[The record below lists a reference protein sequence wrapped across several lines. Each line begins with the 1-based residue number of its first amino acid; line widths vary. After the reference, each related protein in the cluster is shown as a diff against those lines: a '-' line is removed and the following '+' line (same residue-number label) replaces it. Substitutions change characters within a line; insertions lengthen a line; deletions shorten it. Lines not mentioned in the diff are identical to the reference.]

1 MFTRALSFFAAAVFS
16 LSALAAG
23 PEAFEG
29 HDYTRLKQAQPVA
42 TGKKIEVL
50 EFFWYRCPHCFQLEP
65 GLNTWLKTLPRDVQV
80 RRVPAVFRDDWVP
93 GAKLYYTMEQYYM
106 LEHTLVPT
114 NRLDSLHRKVFDAYH
129 VENINL
135 NDPAVLGGWIA
146 QQGVDRK
153 QFEDIYNSF
162 STQSKVTQGTR
173 LAATYAITGVPAFI
187 IDGKYATSMSMTGSE
202 ARLFE
207 VLDQLIVKARAERG
221 GKKPAR

>member
-1 MFTRALSFFAAAVFS
+1 MFTRALAFLAATVLS

-29 HDYTRLKQAQPVA
+29 HEYARLKNPQPVA
-42 TGKKIEVL
+42 TGSKVEVL

-65 GLNTWLKTLPRDVQV
+65 GLNTWLKTLPRDAQV
-80 RRVPAVFRDDWVP
+80 RRVPAVFRDDWMP
-93 GAKLYYTMEQYYM
+93 GAKLYYTLEQM
-106 LEHTLVPT
+106 KLLD
-114 NRLDSLHRKVFDAYH
+114 RLHHKVFDAYH

-146 QQGVDRK
+146 KQGVDRK
-153 QFEDIYNSF
+153 KFEGIYTSF
-162 STQSKVTQGTR
+162 STQSKATQGAQ
-173 LAATYAITGVPAFI
+173 LATAYAISGVPAFI
-187 IDGKYATSMSMTGSE
+187 IDGKYTTSVSMAGSQ

-221 GKKPAR
+221 SKKSAK

>member
-29 HDYTRLKQAQPVA
+29 HDYTRLNNARPVV
-42 TGKKIEVL
+42 TGNKVEVL

-65 GLNTWLKTLPRDVQV
+65 DLNKWLKTLPKDARV
-80 RRVPAVFRDDWVP
+80 RRVPAVFRDDWMP
-93 GAKLYYTMEQYYM
+93 GAKLYFTLEQM
-106 LEHTLVPT
+106 NLLG
-114 NRLDSLHRKVFDAYH
+114 SLHAKEFDAYH

-135 NDPAVLGGWIA
+135 NDPAILGGWIA
-146 QQGVDRK
+146 RQGVDRK
-153 QFEDIYNSF
+153 KFEGIYNSF
-162 STQSKVTQGTR
+162 STQSKATQGAR
-173 LAATYAITGVPAFI
+173 LATTYAISGVPAFV

-207 VLDQLIVKARAERG
+207 VLDQLIVKARAERS
-221 GKKPAR
+221 GKNSAK

>member
-29 HDYTRLKQAQPVA
+29 HDYTRIKNAQPVA
-42 TGKKIEVL
+42 TGKNVEVL

-65 GLNTWLKTLPRDVQV
+65 GLNAWLKTLPRDAQV
-80 RRVPAVFRDDWVP
+80 RRVPAVFRDDWMP
-93 GAKLYYTMEQYYM
+93 GAKLYYTLEQM
-106 LEHTLVPT
+106 KL
-114 NRLDSLHRKVFDAYH
+114 LDSLHHKVFDAYH
-129 VENINL
+129 VQNINL

-146 QQGVDRK
+146 GQGIDRK
-153 QFEDIYNSF
+153 KFEGVLHSF
-162 STQSKVTQGTR
+162 STQSKATQGAR
-173 LAATYAITGVPAFI
+173 LATTYAISGVPAFV

-221 GKKPAR
+221 GKKTAR